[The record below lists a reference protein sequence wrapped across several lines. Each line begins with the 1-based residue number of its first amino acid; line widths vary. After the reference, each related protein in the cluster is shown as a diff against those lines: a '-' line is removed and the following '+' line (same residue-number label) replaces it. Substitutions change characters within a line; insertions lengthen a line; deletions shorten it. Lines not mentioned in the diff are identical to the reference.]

1 MTPSPKKRGRPPL
14 PPEAR
19 KSRTHA
25 TTPAPDGGFEA
36 RLAVRAFLDLIPF
49 HESLPMGAASEA
61 VDKLRA
67 RGHKVTR
74 AYMSQLLAGKR
85 LFTPAMRAKL
95 EKQ

>member
-1 MTPSPKKRGRPPL
+1 M
-14 PPEAR
+14 
-19 KSRTHA
+19 
-25 TTPAPDGGFEA
+25 TPAPDNGTEA
-36 RLAVRAFLDLIPF
+36 RLAVRALLGLAAVD
-49 HESLPMGAASEA
+49 ESLPMGAASEA

-95 EKQ
+95 EKA